1 MLFIEQHP
9 HVQTWEAGVAFG
21 AHEEHVC
28 CVLVNVL
35 MHPYPDPLAHTE
47 LVLAGENLGQQTC
60 LLACAWGK
68 CLQHPLGH

>member
-47 LVLAGENLGQQTC
+47 LVLAGENLGQ
-60 LLACAWGK
+60 
-68 CLQHPLGH
+68 